1 MNEQKEPSA
10 ARTERLANEGDC
22 KHRTGQICVLGA
34 NFARDFTIAD
44 PA

>member
-22 KHRTGQICVLGA
+22 KSPHRVKSACWGLTLHAISL
-34 NFARDFTIAD
+34 
-44 PA
+44 

>member
-22 KHRTGQICVLGA
+22 KHRTGSNLRAGG
-34 NFARDFTIAD
+34 
-44 PA
+44 